1 MSQESVE
8 LGRWRSAIESG
19 EPVVLENEE
28 IISLMRGESVEMDE
42 GKGLGHLQQM
52 FFTGKTTKSL
62 PKVGKKA
69 AKRFAKSAAKAAKEA
84 RENQFKVK
92 TKGGGEE
99 TVSGEDLKAAGEVYD
114 RKKQ

>member
-1 MSQESVE
+1 
-8 LGRWRSAIESG
+8 
-19 EPVVLENEE
+19 
-28 IISLMRGESVEMDE
+28 MRGESVEMDE

-84 RENQFKVK
+84 RKNQFKVK
-92 TKGGGEE
+92 TKGDPTNCNACKE
-99 TVSGEDLKAAGEVYD
+99 VSVQTKIAPRDRVAAITFD
-114 RKKQ
+114 PS